1 MTRRFGSVVRLVSS
15 AGVVVVSTMAC
26 ASNDRA
32 VTMGTLAPAVESAAW
47 REASESSVVS
57 EAGLGSS
64 GSTTDEEIRS
74 AFDWLMLARIH
85 CGRRPRECVVDDL
98 AVPGSS
104 IHADLTRVFDDR
116 VRHGI
121 FASERGSHRHRIS
134 DVVMIADDRAE
145 VRSCHTDDVVLMIG
159 GTDARPSAIYDESLV
174 SHWSTWT
181 LEKVGDTWRWSEEI
195 VDGRIHGEDRCV

>member
-1 MTRRFGSVVRLVSS
+1 MRRRFGSVARLVS
-15 AGVVVVSTMAC
+15 AVAVVVSTTAC
-26 ASNDRA
+26 AANDRA
-32 VTMGTLAPAVESAAW
+32 VTTGTLAPVTETAVWREAAVPSVESA
-47 REASESSVVS
+47 
-57 EAGLGSS
+57 LGPESS
-64 GSTTDEEIRS
+64 GSTTEEEIRA
-74 AFDWLMLARIH
+74 AFDWLVLARIH

-98 AVPGSS
+98 AVPGSTV
-104 IHADLTRVFDDR
+104 HTDLTRVFDER

-121 FASERGSHRHRIS
+121 FASDRGSHRHRIS

-145 VRSCHTDDVVLMIG
+145 VRSCHIDDVVLMIG

-195 VDGRIHGEDRCV
+195 VDGRSHGEDRCA

>member
-1 MTRRFGSVVRLVSS
+1 MRRRFGSAARSVPS
-15 AGVVVVSTMAC
+15 AVFVVVSTMAC
-26 ASNDRA
+26 ASNDRV
-32 VTMGTLAPAVESAAW
+32 VTTGTLAPVTEVAVW
-47 REASESSVVS
+47 REASVPSVESES
-57 EAGLGSS
+57 GHGSS
-64 GSTTDEEIRS
+64 GSTTDEEIRA
-74 AFDWLMLARIH
+74 AFEWLMLARTH

-98 AVPGSS
+98 AVPGSVV
-104 IHADLTRVFDDR
+104 HAALTQVFDDR

-134 DVVMIADDRAE
+134 EVVMIADDRAE

-159 GTDARPSAIYDESLV
+159 GTDTRPSAIYDESLV

-195 VDGRIHGEDRCV
+195 VDGRIHGEDRCA